1 MGATASIPLGQCK
14 CLRLLLKI
22 TFSKAGEAVGL
33 CPNAGLLPD
42 QHSCLVLDLDLDHGP
57 MLCSTSRALVLH
69 MAVGGDMASAS
80 ADPWPLHGPEPT
92 SQVLP

>member
-22 TFSKAGEAVGL
+22 TSSKPGEAVGL
-33 CPNAGLLPD
+33 CPKAGLLPD
-42 QHSCLVLDLDLDHGP
+42 PHSCLLLDLDLDHRP

-69 MAVGGDMASAS
+69 VAVGGDVASAS
-80 ADPWPLHGPEPT
+80 ADPWPLHSSEPT